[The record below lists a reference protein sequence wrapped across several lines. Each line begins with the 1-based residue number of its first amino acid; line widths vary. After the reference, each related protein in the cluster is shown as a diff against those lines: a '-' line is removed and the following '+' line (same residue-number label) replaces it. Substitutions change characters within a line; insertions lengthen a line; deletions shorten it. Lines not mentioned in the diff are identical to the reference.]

1 MKIINNLLEGV
12 KYITSPNAGKG
23 INSRKYCVIHY
34 TASLS
39 ADSAIGWMTN
49 KESKVSAHLHIDR
62 KGAVVQL
69 VTFDKVAWHAGKS
82 FWKGI
87 EGLNSHSIGIEL
99 SATATSGFT
108 TEQIKTLIEVGKSLN
123 DTYKGIEYVGHEDI
137 APGRKTD
144 PGKLFPWKEF
154 REGMKGECTSLSK
167 ITTADLNLRRSAKTG
182 DVISVL
188 PKGTSVTIIDSDSE
202 WSQVKSGLLIGF
214 VSNKY
219 LV

>member
-1 MKIINNLLEGV
+1 MKIVNNLLDGV
-12 KYITSPNAGKG
+12 KYIPSPNVGKG
-23 INSRKYCVIHY
+23 INSRKFCVIHY

-49 KESKVSAHLHIDR
+49 KESQVSAHLHIDR
-62 KGAVVQL
+62 KGNIVQL
-69 VTFDKVAWHAGKS
+69 VPFDKVAWHAGKS

-99 SATATSGFT
+99 SATDASGFT
-108 TEQIKTLIEVGKSLN
+108 TEQIKTLIEVGKALN
-123 DTYKGIEYVGHEDI
+123 ETYKGIEYVGHEDI
-137 APGRKTD
+137 APKRKSD
-144 PGKLFPWKEF
+144 PGPLFPWKEF
-154 REGMKGECTSLSK
+154 REGMKNECTSLSK
-167 ITTADLNLRRSAKTG
+167 KTTADLNLRRSAKTG

-188 PKGTSVTIIDSDSE
+188 PKGTSITVLNSDGE